1 MMKEPADSD
10 GQIRVRPWRSLPVR
24 LLGLTIVFVMLAE
37 VLIFL
42 PSAANFQREW
52 MRQRVAAA
60 KTAALAVE
68 AAPDGMIDEALTRE
82 LLMYAEVEAIAMFMS
97 EERMLVLTAPDSD
110 PMNLKTVDLR
120 EMDAMNAISSVSSAF
135 TAPAGQHLRLIDS
148 APERMGEGYIEVIV
162 PQAPLKRDLIAYST
176 NIFWLSIIIS
186 LFTAMLIYFSLTLML
201 VRPVRRLARDM
212 ARFRDAPEDANS
224 ESPPRRQR
232 GDEIGEAERAFTDMQ
247 AQVRHSLAQRARLA
261 QLGEAVA
268 RISHDLRN
276 ILSSAEMVSARLASE
291 EDPRVR
297 AIGERLVRAVSRGV
311 NLTEATLK
319 YGKAEEKAPEPKTL
333 ALRPAVEDAAA
344 EAGAF
349 ERELSWRNEVPGDAK
364 IRFDAEHLHRILVN
378 LIRNALQATETADA
392 PALSVTAEERDGA
405 LTLRIADNGSGM
417 PAVAQETLFRPF
429 AHAGAHKGTGLGL
442 SIARELARANHG
454 DVTLAV
460 TGEAGAAFEVRA
472 PRL

>member
-1 MMKEPADSD
+1 
-10 GQIRVRPWRSLPVR
+10 
-24 LLGLTIVFVMLAE
+24 
-37 VLIFL
+37 
-42 PSAANFQREW
+42 
-52 MRQRVAAA
+52 
-60 KTAALAVE
+60 
-68 AAPDGMIDEALTRE
+68 
-82 LLMYAEVEAIAMFMS
+82 MFMGG
-97 EERMLVLTAPDSD
+97 ERMPVLTAPDSD

-120 EMDAMNAISSVSSAF
+120 QMDAMNAIGSVFSAF
-135 TAPAGQHLRLIDS
+135 TAPPGQHLRLIDS
-148 APERMGEGYIEVIV
+148 APGRMGEGYIEVIV
-162 PQAPLKRDLIAYST
+162 PQAPLKRDLIAYSR

-186 LFTAMLIYFSLTLML
+186 LFTATLIYFSLTLML
-201 VRPVRRLARDM
+201 VRPVRRLARNM
-212 ARFRDAPEDANS
+212 ARFRDAPEETNGIA
-224 ESPPRRQR
+224 PQRGR
-232 GDEIGEAERAFTDMQ
+232 GDEIGEAERAFADMQ
-247 AQVRHSLAQRARLA
+247 AQVRQSLAQRARLA

-319 YGKAEEKAPEPKTL
+319 YGKAEEKAPDPRTL

-349 ERELSWRNEVPGDAK
+349 ERELSWRNEVPGDAC

-392 PALSVTAEERDGA
+392 PLLSVTLEERAGA
-405 LTLRIADNGSGM
+405 LAMRIADNGAGV
-417 PAVAQETLFRPF
+417 PAAAQETLFRPF

-454 DVTLAV
+454 DVILAE
-460 TGEAGAAFEVRA
+460 TGAAGSVFEVRA
-472 PRL
+472 PRA